1 MKKTHLLAPGPT
13 PVPEA
18 ARLAMAATL
27 IHHRGPGFKAM
38 FSEVSELLRWAHQ
51 TDNDVLVL
59 TCSGTGGFEAAMSTF
74 TEPSDTVI
82 AIGGGKFGERWGEM
96 SAAFGMKTVPVDVTW
111 GKAVDV
117 AQVRA
122 ALQANPN
129 AAMLTVSASETSTG
143 VYHPMEAIAE
153 VLRDYP
159 EVLFAVDGITA
170 VGVHRLPMDELGID
184 ILVSGSQKAFS
195 VPPGLAFVAVSGRRR
210 EPSPPEST
218 SARIRR
224 RARRPAARGRHAR
237 LPEGDHLG
245 SSADLDDDGD
255 GPSEGFYHSVLVCH
269 FRSPCA
275 CAWR

>member
-122 ALQANPN
+122 ALQATGLGVGADDAIVQALVQQVPHFHQRLDAGEIIFPKPGQPN
-129 AAMLTVSASETSTG
+129 HATEFFAATTS
-143 VYHPMEAIAE
+143 
-153 VLRDYP
+153 
-159 EVLFAVDGITA
+159 
-170 VGVHRLPMDELGID
+170 
-184 ILVSGSQKAFS
+184 
-195 VPPGLAFVAVSGRRR
+195 RRQ
-210 EPSPPEST
+210 
-218 SARIRR
+218 
-224 RARRPAARGRHAR
+224 RPAGG
-237 LPEGDHLG
+237 LPTGG
-245 SSADLDDDGD
+245 VGDLDHRDDRCGWIRHETWLLW
-255 GPSEGFYHSVLVCH
+255 GGRAPPRSEEKV
-269 FRSPCA
+269 P
-275 CAWR
+275 